1 MNRDV
6 IMCAIK
12 DLKNIIDEI
21 ENKEKFKNLSEKS
34 ESKSI
39 RYNKL

>member
-1 MNRDV
+1 MNRYV

-21 ENKEKFKNLSEKS
+21 ENKEKFKSFPIFNLLEK
-34 ESKSI
+34 
-39 RYNKL
+39 